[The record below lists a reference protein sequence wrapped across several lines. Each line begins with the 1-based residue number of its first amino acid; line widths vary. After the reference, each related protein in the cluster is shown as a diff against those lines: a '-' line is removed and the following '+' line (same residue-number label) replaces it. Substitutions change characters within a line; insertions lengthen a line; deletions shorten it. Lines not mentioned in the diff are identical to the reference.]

1 MPTDNITP
9 ENTKQEMSAEALERS
24 YQVTNSLANAYNTC
38 FNFDIDEGTFSSL
51 KGGDYLTYMSRS
63 CGTESVLQN
72 WLSMLPERS
81 VDIMTAFLDFSTLD
95 SRMRRRNTISTE
107 YVDAIGKWMRA
118 TLIVSDRTENGHVRA
133 VTLATQDID
142 IEKSNELE
150 WKKAVRERINLLS
163 SIANVFYSMYH
174 VDFKNDALQ
183 ELSTSQSDRFYG
195 LPLHQA
201 WKLWIMKDFDNE
213 TYENHKEFLDLESA
227 PKRLKERGVLS
238 DDILT
243 KPNGWM
249 NFLVAP
255 YRKDKRGNITDALI
269 MTRVIDKQ
277 KKAELRQAEALRI
290 ATRSA
295 YMDGLTGIN
304 NRTALKNYMDE
315 YDLSTEEMYVALFDI
330 DKFKAYNDTYGHV
343 MGDEAL
349 KAVADSISRVAIQND
364 AFCCRYGGEEFI
376 LITRGKTKTDMENI
390 LEEISKDILDK
401 NIEHTFSPVG
411 AVSVSIGYAERNGK
425 EDIVDTV
432 KHADDALYNSKQNG
446 RNRITFA
453 SLDIKSGTRLYDV
466 TFVPASTRYIVQPAD
481 KGAKSELDEMAQA
494 LKIRSRQLDVVM
506 HAIPGGIKVCKCDER
521 YTFQYVSK
529 EAAAMFG
536 YTVEEFIEYSENSGV
551 MACIPEDRE
560 EAEQQDKEQRL
571 AEAERYILEYRVRC
585 KDGSLKYI
593 VDSGKRLIDTDGEEV
608 IYSLYLDVTDEK
620 KLEKQAQTSSAFK
633 ALSVDYDALSFF
645 NFVEDTFK
653 DFYMSERYEAVSE
666 SWRSATGLME
676 RLRIFCDA
684 RIYEPDQER
693 FLESVQPDM
702 VYKQLE
708 KKRAYY
714 INYRMYKNDGT
725 IARAQTKLVRDT
737 SDPTGNTVIMCFINL
752 DENGKRTSEK

>member
-1 MPTDNITP
+1 MPTDNNTP
-9 ENTKQEMSAEALERS
+9 ENMNTETNAEALERS
-24 YQVTNSLANAYNTC
+24 YQVTNSLTNAYNTC

-51 KGGDYLTYMSRS
+51 KGGDYLTYLSRS

-81 VDIMTAFLDFSTLD
+81 VDIMTAFLDFKTLD
-95 SRMRRRNTISTE
+95 TRMRNRNTISIE

-118 TLIVSDRTENGHVRA
+118 TLIVSDRTEKGHVRG

-201 WKLWIMKDFDNE
+201 WKLWVLKDFDNE
-213 TYENHKEFLDLESA
+213 TYEAHKDFLDIETA
-227 PKRLKERGVLS
+227 QKRLKERGVLS

-255 YRKDKRGNITDALI
+255 YRRDKRGNITDALI

-277 KKAELRQAEALRI
+277 KKAELKQAEALRI
-290 ATRSA
+290 ATKSA

-304 NRTALKNYMDE
+304 NRTALKNYMEE

-343 MGDEAL
+343 MGDETL
-349 KAVADSISRVAIQND
+349 KAVAESLNRIATEND
-364 AFCCRYGGEEFI
+364 AFCCRYGGEEFV
-376 LITRGKTKTDMENI
+376 LITRNKSKSDMEKI
-390 LEEISKDILDK
+390 LEAISRDILDK

-411 AVSVSIGYAERNGK
+411 VVSVSIGFAERNGK

-453 SLDIKSGTRLYDV
+453 SLDIKSGARLYDV
-466 TFVPASTRYIVQPAD
+466 TFVPASTRYIVQDAD
-481 KGAKSELDEMAQA
+481 KAAKSELDEMAQA

-506 HAIPGGIKVCKCDER
+506 NAIPGGIKVCKCDDA
-521 YTFQYVSK
+521 YTFKYVSK

-536 YTVEEFIEYSENSGV
+536 YTVEEFLEYSQNSGTL
-551 MACIPEDRE
+551 ACIPEDRE
-560 EAEQQDKEQRL
+560 IVRQKDLDQRNDNV
-571 AEAERYILEYRVRC
+571 ERYILEYRVRC

-593 VDSGKRLIDTDGEEV
+593 VDSGRRLIDNDGEEV

-620 KLEKQAQTSSAFK
+620 KLEKQAKTSSAFM

-645 NFVEDTFK
+645 NFAEDTFK
-653 DFYMSERYEAVSE
+653 DFYLSERYEAISE
-666 SWRSATGLME
+666 GWRSAGGLME
-676 RLRIFCDA
+676 RLKTFCDA

-693 FLESVQPDM
+693 YWESVQPDV

-725 IARAQTKLVRDT
+725 IARGQTKLVRDT